1 MNKVKLS
8 INKIEL
14 EVENG
19 TTILQACE
27 SVGIVVPRF
36 CYHEKLSVAGN
47 CRMCLV
53 EVGSKTPD
61 GKLSMMPKLQ
71 ASCAIPVTNGMVVV
85 TESVSV
91 KKARE
96 GIMELLLVNHPLD
109 CPICDQGG
117 ECDLQDQSMTYGS
130 DHGRLLASK
139 KQKKGGESKKVSTQ
153 GVQKRVV
160 ESSLLVADS
169 KKRAVKDKNL
179 GPLIKTIMT
188 RCIHCTRCVRFA
200 SEIAGCGEIGT
211 IGRGQNIE
219 IARSAFDTSKRDK
232 QAESMDA
239 KAAEIKSS
247 LAGALLTEVSG
258 NLIDVCPV
266 GALTSAPYAFT
277 ARPWELRSIESV
289 DMSDSYGSLIRAD
302 VRGSIM
308 RILPSKAG
316 VSLCLEGG
324 SKEQAVLCQISPS
337 GWISDKTR
345 FSYDGLKRQRI
356 NQPMVAQRAENGV
369 SLNKVSWEEAINS
382 AAALL
387 TKDSA
392 SNTGKNIAVIGSGAD
407 VEGLTALKQKLSG
420 WFSEVI
426 ITEVATRHQTVSAE
440 QKSTGV
446 YEWKTAKKE
455 LTASVTSVSASLVE
469 CLPSLVWYKSE
480 CQSDQS
486 VKSVESAPRS
496 PDCVLLVGCNPR
508 MEATGLN
515 LDLKEL
521 LTRNSRLRSV
531 RPNGKPPFK
540 IASIGAPMTLSYP
553 VKHLGTNLACIK
565 AVVDGKH
572 PFSKELAK
580 AEHPL
585 IILGSSVCDKI
596 ISGSSLYNRV
606 LAWCNQTTAR
616 SVLVLQKTPSAAS
629 ALAVGY
635 DSKTLNYQVGK
646 KATPS
651 VILLWNVHPDS
662 VAPLNS
668 TILTPD
674 SATASTGVLAL
685 CRKAKANGTSI
696 IYVGSHGNELAA
708 IADVILPATAFTE
721 REGSVVNTLGLLQ
734 RTRVVTSA
742 PGQAREDWSIFYALS
757 DAVRAKK
764 ASSARET
771 APTAND
777 ARGSAVS
784 GYNTAAVLA
793 TYVPQALTQWSVLP
807 RTELKVATL
816 TQSNAVP
823 ALSLCKS
830 SKLIK
835 DVKLTVGSVAVLKAP
850 KNEARSQLAVYSSIT
865 GNNGSIAVAS
875 STAGLNQPFHTTI
888 DNYYTTDQVSANS
901 VVLTKASKGLLLR
914 SCAYS
919 AAADRYLPTIFTV
932 TS

>member
-1 MNKVKLS
+1 
-8 INKIEL
+8 
-14 EVENG
+14 
-19 TTILQACE
+19 
-27 SVGIVVPRF
+27 
-36 CYHEKLSVAGN
+36 
-47 CRMCLV
+47 
-53 EVGSKTPD
+53 
-61 GKLSMMPKLQ
+61 
-71 ASCAIPVTNGMVVV
+71 
-85 TESVSV
+85 
-91 KKARE
+91 
-96 GIMELLLVNHPLD
+96 
-109 CPICDQGG
+109 
-117 ECDLQDQSMTYGS
+117 
-130 DHGRLLASK
+130 
-139 KQKKGGESKKVSTQ
+139 
-153 GVQKRVV
+153 
-160 ESSLLVADS
+160 
-169 KKRAVKDKNL
+169 
-179 GPLIKTIMT
+179 MT

-211 IGRGQNIE
+211 IGRGNNLE
-219 IARSAFDTSKRDK
+219 IARSAFDTSKFDK
-232 QAESMDA
+232 QVDT

-289 DMSDSYGSLIRAD
+289 DMSDSYGSKIRAD

-316 VSLCLEGG
+316 VSLLSGG
-324 SKEQAVLCQISPS
+324 SQEQAVLCQISSS

-356 NQPMVAQRAENGV
+356 NQPMVAQPSTADNAVRA
-369 SLNKVSWEEAINS
+369 LARVSWEEAINS
-382 AAALL
+382 AATLL
-387 TKDSA
+387 KKDS
-392 SNTGKNIAVIGSGAD
+392 SNLGKNVAVIGSGVD
-407 VEGLTALKQKLSG
+407 VEGLTALKQQLEG
-420 WFSEVI
+420 LFSEVI
-426 ITEVATRHQTVSAE
+426 ITSVATRHPTVSVAYGNE
-440 QKSTGV
+440 QNSVGV
-446 YEWKTAKKE
+446 NKLSTAKTPVAKQG
-455 LTASVTSVSASLVE
+455 LTAALTSVSAEVVE

-480 CQSDQS
+480 CQSNQS
-486 VKSVESAPRS
+486 VKSVASS

-531 RPNGKPPFK
+531 RPNGKAPFK
-540 IASIGAPMTLSYP
+540 IASIGAPMQLSYP
-553 VKHLGTNLACIK
+553 VKHLGTNLACLTEII
-565 AVVDGKH
+565 DGKH

-585 IILGSSVCDKI
+585 IILGSSVLKKT
-596 ISGSSLYNRV
+596 ISGGSVYNRV
-606 LAWCNQTTAR
+606 LAWCNQKLAR
-616 SVLVLQKTPSAAS
+616 SVLVLQNTPSAAS

-635 DSKTLNYQVGK
+635 DSYTNKDKLGTTPKQTTSSGQ
-646 KATPS
+646 TPS

-662 VAPLNS
+662 VANLHD
-668 TILTPD
+668 TQLTAD
-674 SATASTGVLAL
+674 SVTASTGILAL

-742 PGQAREDWSIFYALS
+742 PGQAREEWSIFHALS
-757 DAVRAKK
+757 EALKVT
-764 ASSARET
+764 STVQT
-771 APTAND
+771 AQGRST
-777 ARGSAVS
+777 VS
-784 GYNTAAVLA
+784 GYNTAEILA
-793 TYVPQALTQWSVLP
+793 TYIPQALTQWSVLP
-807 RTELKVATL
+807 TKDAKGALARLP
-816 TQSNAVP
+816 TQQVGVLG
-823 ALSLCKS
+823 LSLCKS

-835 DVKLTVGSVAVLKAP
+835 DVKLTGGSAPALKP
-850 KNEARSQLAVYSSIT
+850 LTKSPRRQLVVYSSIT
-865 GNNGSIAVAS
+865 GNNSNIAVAEQ
-875 STAGLNQPFHTTI
+875 TNQKTVLSLWQADLRLPLHTTI